1 MLEQTSSA
9 PSGPMP
15 KKEREVA
22 MGEIGEGQKSAVAR
36 RESGKKRKQEHGG
49 PLLEVDG

>member
-1 MLEQTSSA
+1 MSL
-9 PSGPMP
+9 GPIGPLP
-15 KKEREVA
+15 KKDA